1 MKFKTTSQVP
11 CVAQDILG
19 IHLSWILLV
28 YVTNHFNMTRCCE
41 NAEHGSF
48 DIAVWK
54 NIFKKMMEE
63 RKRSWNGE
71 ADEFEPPTYDR
82 FSTVIVILERE

>member
-1 MKFKTTSQVP
+1 MIRKVSFI
-11 CVAQDILG
+11 AQDILNM
-19 IHLSWILLV
+19 HLKWILLLNV
-28 YVTNHFNMTRCCE
+28 TNNFYVTKYCKNT
-41 NAEHGSF
+41 EHGSL

-54 NIFKKMMEE
+54 NIFKKMMKE
-63 RKRSWNGE
+63 RKRSWNCV